1 MTLYAMRNGVQLT
14 THAAANYIRGE
25 KSYNLRRAMSQA
37 PLLEPKTANPL
48 PAQCPLLPHPTH
60 AGRHAAGRVRR
71 GRGPLALLPR
81 LPRLHAEARLCL
93 ARLRRL
99 LLQQALRREHHTRA
113 RNSCPRAPLAAT
125 SSSSMALPSCAVAAA
140 RCAPRLSHRRGR
152 EPLPPRPSAFRSP
165 PSALP
170 SALPYSTS
178 AHTTGRRPAPLSRA
192 PLSPRSLLDTHW
204 RADLTEEQGLELL
217 ERCFKEV
224 QTRFMIS
231 MPNFTIKVVDK
242 NGVRTV
248 ERKS

>member
-1 MTLYAMRNGVQLT
+1 M
-14 THAAANYIRGE
+14 
-25 KSYNLRRAMSQA
+25 
-37 PLLEPKTANPL
+37 
-48 PAQCPLLPHPTH
+48 
-60 AGRHAAGRVRR
+60 
-71 GRGPLALLPR
+71 
-81 LPRLHAEARLCL
+81 
-93 ARLRRL
+93 
-99 LLQQALRREHHTRA
+99 
-113 RNSCPRAPLAAT
+113 
-125 SSSSMALPSCAVAAA
+125 
-140 RCAPRLSHRRGR
+140 
-152 EPLPPRPSAFRSP
+152 
-165 PSALP
+165 P

>member
-1 MTLYAMRNGVQLT
+1 MPRTATEASFATGAAPRTPHARAQL
-14 THAAANYIRGE
+14 
-25 KSYNLRRAMSQA
+25 
-37 PLLEPKTANPL
+37 L
-48 PAQCPLLPHPTH
+48 PASPAC
-60 AGRHAAGRVRR
+60 RHIELVDGAAILRR
-71 GRGPLALLPR
+71 GRGT
-81 LPRLHAEARLCL
+81 
-93 ARLRRL
+93 LRPTA
-99 LLQQALRREHHTRA
+99 QPPSRA
-113 RNSCPRAPLAAT
+113 GAP
-125 SSSSMALPSCAVAAA
+125 P
-140 RCAPRLSHRRGR
+140 P
-152 EPLPPRPSAFRSP
+152 PPRPSAFRSP